1 MQIMCSNNLSLRTCL
16 QVEREKNIK
25 QPITRTKHLLKVMI
39 TVKQWVIITL
49 RIMIFDQSA
58 KKLKDKTEL
67 ELFQIQE
74 KRSENM
80 SLVSRCEQNANYQL
94 GVEPRNKSKT
104 CTQTLIYYFT
114 FCLFTT
120 YLRKK

>member
-25 QPITRTKHLLKVMI
+25 QTITRTKHLLKVMI

-74 KRSENM
+74 KRSENI
-80 SLVSRCEQNANYQL
+80 SLVSRC
-94 GVEPRNKSKT
+94 
-104 CTQTLIYYFT
+104 
-114 FCLFTT
+114 
-120 YLRKK
+120 

>member
-25 QPITRTKHLLKVMI
+25 QTITRTKHLLKVMI

-74 KRSENM
+74 KHSENI
-80 SLVSRCEQNANYQL
+80 SLVSRC
-94 GVEPRNKSKT
+94 
-104 CTQTLIYYFT
+104 
-114 FCLFTT
+114 
-120 YLRKK
+120 

>member
-1 MQIMCSNNLSLRTCL
+1 MQIMCSDNFSLRTCL

-74 KRSENM
+74 KHSENI
-80 SLVSRCEQNANYQL
+80 SLISRC
-94 GVEPRNKSKT
+94 
-104 CTQTLIYYFT
+104 
-114 FCLFTT
+114 
-120 YLRKK
+120 